1 MDIQGIIFVSVI
13 SVLTVQ
19 ILAGFIWYLSRHGD
33 KKAADKKCVRW
44 MTFIDIVFKIIF
56 ILGIL
61 MTVVVLIASIVYLVA
76 LNVENA
82 PADAVPDML
91 YAQIGTVV
99 LDVIAITIEYLF
111 SKKIYYN
118 ENTITVVG
126 IFRKKKTY
134 EIADITD
141 VRDSVQVF
149 NDTNTLG
156 MTQRKAQGRL
166 VLYFGK
172 KRVSASSFMMGIEE
186 FRKTI
191 YHKRPDLKPKNK

>member
-1 MDIQGIIFVSVI
+1 M
-13 SVLTVQ
+13 
-19 ILAGFIWYLSRHGD
+19 
-33 KKAADKKCVRW
+33 
-44 MTFIDIVFKIIF
+44 
-56 ILGIL
+56 
-61 MTVVVLIASIVYLVA
+61 YLVA